1 MILLLAAPAGAQSR
15 AAGTVGVTPRA
26 GVVPRAVPASTGAP
40 PPAAAWEASLPA
52 LQRAAFAV
60 SHPAVPPRDVVRRAP
75 GAAGARIAATAST
88 ARYPLGDGSGD
99 SIAVSVSANCQEVCD
114 AADPQAIAATVATFI
129 HGPEVD
135 LLTVQLDT
143 PFELG
148 FDCGF
153 EAQSCYFSGEDR
165 IVLSGDDDPAPDSAS
180 REFVLAHE
188 YGHHVAEHRD
198 MPAPFPAAIDWGT
211 ERWSSVEH
219 VCQGHRAGALFPGD
233 EGSHYYED
241 PGEAF
246 AESFAFNRFPEA
258 AVRWAWAPALRP
270 SAASLSALRDDTLR
284 PWLGRHS
291 FTVSG
296 RVPAS
301 GVAVQEFPTPFDGLI
316 SIGPVG
322 HGGRGYELSI
332 RDRSG
337 RVLRSSR
344 QGVSFRHRLD
354 YTVCGQAR
362 LRVAVLAKGR
372 PGRRYE
378 LTIQRP

>member
-1 MILLLAAPAGAQSR
+1 MAMILLLAAPAAAGARAGPAVRESPPGASSSKAPTRSTHSTEASR
-15 AAGTVGVTPRA
+15 AA
-26 GVVPRAVPASTGAP
+26 
-40 PPAAAWEASLPA
+40 
-52 LQRAAFAV
+52 QRAAFAV
-60 SHPAVPPRDVVRRAP
+60 PRPSVPLRDVVRSVP
-75 GAAGARIAATAST
+75 GAVGARIAATASSG
-88 ARYPLGDGSGD
+88 RFSLEDGSGD
-99 SIAVSVSANCQEVCD
+99 SIAVEVSADCQEECD
-114 AADPQAIAATVATFI
+114 AADPQAIADTVATFV

-153 EAQSCYFSGEDR
+153 EAESCYFSGEDK
-165 IVLSGDDDPAPDSAS
+165 IVLSGDDDPSADGAS

-188 YGHHVAEHRD
+188 YGHHVAQHRA

-258 AVRWAWAPALRP
+258 AVKWAWDPALRP
-270 SAASLSALRDDTLR
+270 SAESLRALREDTLR
-284 PWLGRHS
+284 PWRSRRS
-291 FTVSG
+291 FTMSG
-296 RVPAS
+296 QIPRS
-301 GVAVQEFPTPFDGLI
+301 GTAVEGFRTPFDGQV
-316 SIGPVG
+316 SIGPA
-322 HGGRGYELSI
+322 GGPGLGYELAI
-332 RDRSG
+332 RNGSG
-337 RVLRSSR
+337 KVLRSSR
-344 QGVSFRHRLD
+344 EGVSFRHRLD

-362 LRVAVLAKGR
+362 LRVEVLATGR
-372 PGRRYE
+372 PGKRFQ
-378 LTIQRP
+378 LTVQRP